1 MKYPYAWAA
10 AVDGHFGLSAFL
22 PNNKQ
27 YQPRM
32 EAALEIFRKHGDA
45 FRTGRILYHLAYIPH
60 LETGDLEA
68 AKSTYQAGLDSY
80 QTINDQWGMGECLH
94 CIAHVEEQQGNVEKS
109 HALFHQSLETLKPV
123 GDRWSLYHPVGDTGR
138 LLINQGEL
146 NAARLIFEESLQT
159 FEELENRGWISA
171 SLRQLARIC
180 YYQGDFA
187 QARQFAA
194 KSLAIAE
201 SINDAAE
208 QAWAQFRFGL
218 TQWAEGEFQQA
229 HLSLLSALTL
239 IEKTGNKADAAYLK
253 VIAGFMECNTG
264 HLPQGREMMERE
276 MERMQKER
284 PSDVP
289 DLLPWLAH
297 ALWMEKDSSRAKQT
311 YLEAIAGVNKM
322 RWFIRV
328 PECLEGLGKIAVM
341 GNNLERAARLFG
353 AAETMRE
360 KMGSPIP
367 PVQRGEYDA
376 SVQTLR
382 GRMGTEFETIR
393 SHGRDKTLEQA
404 TEYALEEA
412 NE

>member
-1 MKYPYAWAA
+1 
-10 AVDGHFGLSAFL
+10 
-22 PNNKQ
+22 
-27 YQPRM
+27 
-32 EAALEIFRKHGDA
+32 
-45 FRTGRILYHLAYIPH
+45 
-60 LETGDLEA
+60 
-68 AKSTYQAGLDSY
+68 
-80 QTINDQWGMGECLH
+80 MGECLH
-94 CIAHVEEQQGNVEKS
+94 CIAHVEEQQGNVQKS
-109 HALFHQSLETLKPV
+109 HALFHQSLEILKPV
-123 GDRWSLYHPVGDTGR
+123 GDRWSLYHPVGDSGR
-138 LLINQGEL
+138 LLINQGDL

-159 FEELENRGWISA
+159 FEELESRGWISA

-187 QARQFAA
+187 QAREFAA

-208 QAWAQFRFGL
+208 QAWAHYRIGL
-218 TQWAEGEFQQA
+218 VHWTEGEFQRA
-229 HLSLLSALTL
+229 HQSLLSALLL
-239 IEKTGNKADAAYLK
+239 IERTGNNREHAYLK
-253 VIAGFMECNTG
+253 VIAGFMECNNSQTS
-264 HLPQGREMMERE
+264 QGRGEIERE
-276 MERMQKER
+276 LEGIRKEN

-289 DLLPWLAH
+289 DLLPWYAH
-297 ALWMEKDSSRAKQT
+297 ALWLEKDFPRAKQT